1 MATPN
6 HHREP
11 AKQYRNHI
19 EERIAGLRSRQVA
32 LEQLI
37 NSLTAYAQCG
47 SPEFDPKCG
56 WQADE
61 ASRRA
66 AARRPR
72 ANRSY
77 PR

>member
-11 AKQYRNHI
+11 AQQYRNHI
-19 EERIAGLRSRQVA
+19 EERIADLRSRQVA
-32 LEQLI
+32 LERLI

-47 SPEFDPKCG
+47 GSESDLKCA
-56 WQADE
+56 WQAGE
-61 ASRRA
+61 PSRRSM
-66 AARRPR
+66 ARRPP
-72 ANRSY
+72 ANRGY